1 MGVLTLEFDDGE
13 VFKWSKVCAAAIVL
27 VQEILLA
34 CVFSFFGYLF
44 FEGKKKK
51 KSKMCLYCP

>member
-1 MGVLTLEFDDGE
+1 MEQGVCCCL
-13 VFKWSKVCAAAIVL
+13 IVL

-44 FEGKKKK
+44 FEGKKK
-51 KSKMCLYCP
+51 